1 MRPSKYIELTQ
12 NRKDVHRAE
21 DKQRR
26 SGSENGREAA
36 VARGERGAAFQ
47 GPQADNE
54 TCQLK
59 LKLLSG
65 SVASVA
71 VSCRWHKIIC
81 KQTDKQLA
89 NQMLLTPCLS
99 LSLSLSLYQSFCLS
113 FHIAPGPGS
122 AQRAAT
128 MALHGVRTGRG
139 RRRPGRLC
147 GHSS

>member
-1 MRPSKYIELTQ
+1 M
-12 NRKDVHRAE
+12 A
-21 DKQRR
+21 
-26 SGSENGREAA
+26 GRE
-36 VARGERGAAFQ
+36 GAAFQ

-99 LSLSLSLYQSFCLS
+99 LSLSHSINLSVCLS
-113 FHIAPGPGS
+113 I
-122 AQRAAT
+122 
-128 MALHGVRTGRG
+128 
-139 RRRPGRLC
+139 
-147 GHSS
+147 